1 MKAMNYEIIGCY
13 AQTELGHGSNVRGL
27 ETTAAW
33 NPDDKTF
40 TIHSP
45 TLTASKW
52 WIGTLGRTAN
62 HAIVMAQLIVNG
74 KNHGPHPFV
83 MQIRDMKSHQPL
95 EGVHIGDVGP
105 KVGYNTMDN
114 GFMLFNE
121 FKVPHGAMLARY
133 SSVNP
138 ETNEYVK
145 PASQALVYG
154 TMTWVRSTIV
164 WQSGGVLARGVTIAI
179 RYCAVRQ
186 QFQDKDLITDASEKA
201 QETQVLDYTMVSYR
215 LLTLL
220 AASFA
225 LHFSGKLM
233 MDMYQSSQQ
242 GLSPDATE
250 EEKEATFAVMADLHA
265 TSCGLKSLASTTAA
279 DGLEQARRAC
289 GGHGYSSFSGIGQLF
304 ADYLPNVTWEGDNY
318 MLTQQVANYL
328 LKTARSVRAGF
339 TPIND
344 TAIIFRHYHDRAEIG
359 CAFDILG
366 SDADIVSAF
375 AWRSAFMSFNLLDK
389 RDAEKTSWN
398 DLLVD
403 MYRLSKAH
411 SQYMIVKNFYDTL
424 NSNATI
430 ESMPADTTREVFW
443 NLFRLYALN
452 TLESEASEFYTSA
465 AVTVKQVML
474 TRQSAVMKLLKEI
487 RPHAVALVD
496 AWAFPD
502 WQLDSS
508 LGRYDGKVY
517 EDMFKRAS
525 EMNPMNEITVDP
537 YPVSEVIFKSI
548 GSLKSKL

>member
-1 MKAMNYEIIGCY
+1 
-13 AQTELGHGSNVRGL
+13 
-27 ETTAAW
+27 
-33 NPDDKTF
+33 
-40 TIHSP
+40 
-45 TLTASKW
+45 
-52 WIGTLGRTAN
+52 
-62 HAIVMAQLIVNG
+62 
-74 KNHGPHPFV
+74 
-83 MQIRDMKSHQPL
+83 
-95 EGVHIGDVGP
+95 
-105 KVGYNTMDN
+105 
-114 GFMLFNE
+114 
-121 FKVPHGAMLARY
+121 
-133 SSVNP
+133 
-138 ETNEYVK
+138 
-145 PASQALVYG
+145 
-154 TMTWVRSTIV
+154 
-164 WQSGGVLARGVTIAI
+164 
-179 RYCAVRQ
+179 
-186 QFQDKDLITDASEKA
+186 
-201 QETQVLDYTMVSYR
+201 
-215 LLTLL
+215 
-220 AASFA
+220 
-225 LHFSGKLM
+225 
-233 MDMYQSSQQ
+233 
-242 GLSPDATE
+242 
-250 EEKEATFAVMADLHA
+250 MADLHA

-344 TAIIFRHYHDRAEIG
+344 TATIFRYYHDRAEIG

-411 SQYMIVKNFYDTL
+411 SQYMMVKNFYDTL
-424 NSNATI
+424 NSKDTI
-430 ESMPADTTREVFW
+430 EQLPADTTREVLW

-537 YPVSEVIFKSI
+537 YPPSEVIFKST
-548 GSLKSKL
+548 GNLKSKL